1 MKQTLIAYTLP
12 SRSLPTRRPKLVKE
26 YAIASTFL
34 PTLKT
39 NFFGNSSASIERFK
53 DYNKQI
59 ISTI

>member
-1 MKQTLIAYTLP
+1 MKPTLIAYTLP

-26 YAIASTFL
+26 YAIANAFL

-53 DYNKQI
+53 DYNKLI
-59 ISTI
+59 MNTK

>member
-1 MKQTLIAYTLP
+1 MKPTLIAYTLP

-26 YAIASTFL
+26 YAITSAFL

-39 NFFGNSSASIERFK
+39 NFFGNTSASIERFK
-53 DYNKQI
+53 DNNKLI